1 MAKIPLKIDGAHSF
15 EASDAQGVHSRLK
28 PSTEARKTK
37 IMTLN
42 PTMNTARYMYSVM
55 RKEFAPERTT
65 ATHIQMMSEL
75 KTHMWKKSNLLV
87 YQH

>member
-1 MAKIPLKIDGAHSF
+1 MVAKIPLKIEGAHSF

-37 IMTLN
+37 IITLN
-42 PTMNTARYMYSVM
+42 PTMNTVRYMYSVT
-55 RKEFAPERTT
+55 RKEFAPASTP

-75 KTHMWKKSNLLV
+75 KIHMWNKSKHLV
-87 YQH
+87 YQ